1 MKEYISKI
9 KNEEIRKMTQLAVDK
24 FPPYFY
30 TVSSSSTS
38 KYHPYF
44 AQGLGGL
51 HRHVVMCLEIALS
64 SFVVMDNY
72 DDLDKDI
79 VLSALMLHDGV
90 KRGLVETPHSTK
102 SHPIDMGNLLKDLW
116 KDFNNTYKDIII
128 NCVMAHSGQWNE
140 KGLLPVPKT
149 KLERFVHYVDFISSR
164 KDLWD
169 KYINLTKGENND

>member
-1 MKEYISKI
+1 
-9 KNEEIRKMTQLAVDK
+9 MTQLAVDK

-44 AQGLGGL
+44 AQGIGGL
-51 HRHVVMCLEIALS
+51 HRHVIMCLEIALS
-64 SFVVMDNY
+64 SFIVMDNY

-79 VLSALMLHDGV
+79 ILSALMLHDGV
-90 KRGLVETPHSTK
+90 KRGVVETPHSTK
-102 SHPIDMGNLLKDLW
+102 SHPIDMAKLLTDLW
-116 KDFNNTYKDIII
+116 KDFDNTYKDIII
-128 NCVMAHSGQWNE
+128 KCVASHSGIWNE